1 MSLKTKSRNRN
12 LKKNFM
18 ADETEY
24 DLSIAIPKGYLFG
37 ACAELLKSA
46 GYDISELLEESR
58 KLFAYSKKERFRY
71 VIVRPMDVPVYVEQG
86 ACDIGFAG
94 KDVLVELESSVL
106 ELMDLKNGYCR
117 IIVATLKDCIEK
129 IKSHYEHFG
138 SIKVATKYPNIAQK
152 YFDRKGMQVEIIKL
166 YGSVELAPVLGIA
179 DEIIDIT
186 ATGSTL
192 KENNLVEMD
201 NIMVSTTRLVSNNV
215 SYRLK
220 FEKINEF
227 LTKIGNVVK

>member
-1 MSLKTKSRNRN
+1 M
-12 LKKNFM
+12 KKDFLPP
-18 ADETEY
+18 DETEY

-37 ACAELLKSA
+37 ACIELLKNA
-46 GYDISELLEESR
+46 GYDISELQEESR
-58 KLFAYSKKERFRY
+58 RLFTYSKKDRFRY
-71 VIVRPMDVPVYVEQG
+71 VIVRPMDVPVYIEQG

-94 KDVLVELESSVL
+94 KDVLVEMESNVL

-117 IIVATLKDCIEK
+117 IILATLKDCIEK
-129 IKSHYEHFG
+129 VKSHYEHFG

-152 YFDRKGMQVEIIKL
+152 YFDGKGMQVEIIKL

-179 DEIIDIT
+179 DEIVDIT

-192 KENNLVEMD
+192 KENNLAEMD
-201 NIMVSTTRLVSNNV
+201 DIMISTIRLVSNNV

-227 LTKIGNVVK
+227 FTRIGNVVK